1 MDISRRL
8 LLITI
13 IYLVMDQKCF
23 FKGDVAYGLEKG
35 RLRKFFLL
43 LEVLKAYVIILIK
56 SIINRPVLINYLHAG
71 NSFFFVSWF
80 LNYLR

>member
-1 MDISRRL
+1 M
-8 LLITI
+8 
-13 IYLVMDQKCF
+13 F
-23 FKGDVAYGLEKG
+23 
-35 RLRKFFLL
+35 LRGCSIWVRKRKIKKVFLL

-80 LNYLR
+80 